1 MFMNT
6 CAHVGACARTHTPK
20 KSETQYKMIVIK
32 RQGKLETGKVLPA
45 LQDTLEELFKVEVYF
60 GVTKHVTQ

>member
-1 MFMNT
+1 MFTNT
-6 CAHVGACARTHTPK
+6 CAHVGACTHTHQK
-20 KSETQYKMIVIK
+20 KPETQYKMIVIK

-60 GVTKHVTQ
+60 GVTKHITQ